1 MVILD
6 TNIIVDHLRLQESR
20 KSYLRKL
27 EEKFTKDLLAISI
40 ITVQELYSGQ
50 STKEPRKEEY
60 LLSTIGSLQILPYT
74 YEISELAGKIA
85 RDRIKPIDFADA
97 AIAATTIMNG
107 AELFTLNEKHFKGIP
122 KLQMLPF

>member
-6 TNIIVDHLRLQESR
+6 TNIIVDHLRLQKSE
-20 KSYLRKL
+20 KSYLIKL

-74 YEISELAGKIA
+74 YEISELAGQIA
-85 RDRIKPIDFADA
+85 RDRIKPIDFADT
-97 AIAATTIMNG
+97 AIAATAIVNG
-107 AELFTLNEKHFKGIP
+107 GELATLNAKHFKGIP
-122 KLQMLPF
+122 KLRMLPF